1 MSTNKERKGME
12 MKYNYINIEKLSQ
25 KEKCLLARLD
35 NEAEVKFCFWKK
47 DGTGEVRRKARGT
60 RKLDY
65 IPVEKW
71 PKNPTED
78 VGKRINYYD
87 FDRNDW
93 RAVSNGKLIEIDN
106 D

>member
-1 MSTNKERKGME
+1 ME

-35 NEAEVKFCFWKK
+35 DEAEVKFCFWKK
-47 DGTGEVRRKARGT
+47 DGAGEVRRKARGT
-60 RKLDY
+60 RKLEY
-65 IPVEKW
+65 IPIEKW

-93 RAVSNGKLIEIDN
+93 RAVSNGKLIGIDN